1 MSSDISPAPTC
12 FDIAAAA
19 WSCSVVPQPL
29 GLRIT
34 YRFIVSLPDLV
45 STIVRAWSIRTIVLS
60 CQVNGGGP
68 PQAPHRRRTKSQGD
82 PARGGA
88 ARHGRGHQR
97 ALDRPARGGGRDEQ
111 ERALRPLRLEGGAAA
126 GADRDRARPLS
137 RARDRARTGG
147 DDGARSPAAADRAI
161 PAARGE
167 QGLSGRL
174 L

>member
-1 MSSDISPAPTC
+1 MSSDISSPPTC

-45 STIVRAWSIRTIVLS
+45 STIVRAQSIRTIVLS

-68 PQAPHRRRTKSQGD
+68 SQAPHRRRTKSQGD

-111 ERALRPLRLEGGAAA
+111 ERALWPLWPQGGGGAW
-126 GADRDRARPLS
+126 GGRERA
-137 RARDRARTGG
+137 
-147 DDGARSPAAADRAI
+147 
-161 PAARGE
+161 
-167 QGLSGRL
+167 
-174 L
+174 